1 MRILV
6 VEDEKEIRNFLK
18 KSLEAEC
25 YAVDTA
31 DNGEKGLDFARN
43 NKYDLL
49 LLDNIM
55 PKRTGKEMCE
65 ALRKEGRNVPILML
79 SVKSEAT
86 TKVDLLNAGADDYLT
101 KPFSI
106 DELSARIKAL
116 LRRPNKIEQEIY
128 KLDNLTL
135 DVSRHAAKRGNREI
149 YLARKEFAL
158 LSYLMQNKGIVLSR
172 SMIMEHVW
180 DMSAD
185 PFSNTIES
193 HIVSLR
199 KKIDVKGKKKLIHTI
214 QGRGYKIDTRPNGD

>member
-6 VEDEKEIRNFLK
+6 VEDEKEIRNYLK

-31 DNGEKGLDFARN
+31 DNGEKGLDLARN
-43 NKYDLL
+43 SKYDLL

-65 ALRKEGRNVPILML
+65 ILRKEGRNVPILML
-79 SVKSEAT
+79 SVRSEAT

-116 LRRPNKIEQEIY
+116 LRRPKIIEREIY
-128 KLDNLTL
+128 KLNDLTL
-135 DVSRHAAKRGNREI
+135 DVSRHAVKRGNKEI

-158 LSYLMQNKGIVLSR
+158 LNYLMQNRGIVLSR

-199 KKIDVKGKKKLIHTI
+199 KKIDVSGKKKLIHTI
-214 QGRGYKIDTRPNGD
+214 QGRGYKIDTRANGD